1 MVLQLRNEARSAGI
15 PMARVIQKIQIDAEN
30 GDEVSLENEPQRS
43 AKNSTRNGSTRAS
56 PLLVGVNKAVIEAD
70 EDKNEEQSTIHRLFQ
85 PSASSV
91 LQSSSIVS
99 TAQRQRSIG
108 NLETTTKSTTQG
120 GHPGADEDNGDDEEK
135 ELEPWNY
142 PISTFDTLNSEERQ
156 YVRYK
161 SKQIGLTIERDDHF
175 FDSSVFLDCV
185 AQAECSRRLTVR
197 AVDLLSQQNHQYH
210 DDHGDILPSSGE
222 QHLRAL
228 AGSRSTPSLPTCSA
242 TSTLV
247 DSMNAK
253 FTKQLDRAT
262 YEVRIVCRQCRNW
275 LSDANIVMWALELLL

>member
-1 MVLQLRNEARSAGI
+1 MALQLRNEARSAGI

-30 GDEVSLENEPQRS
+30 GDEVSLEDEPQRD
-43 AKNSTRNGSTRAS
+43 
-56 PLLVGVNKAVIEAD
+56 AVIEAD
-70 EDKNEEQSTIHRLFQ
+70 EDKNEEQSIIHRLFQ
-85 PSASSV
+85 PSASNV
-91 LQSSSIVS
+91 LRSSSSIVS

-161 SKQIGLTIERDDHF
+161 SKQIGSTIERDDHF

-185 AQAECSRRLTVR
+185 AQAERSRRLTVR
-197 AVDLLSQQNHQYH
+197 AVDLLSQQNQHH
-210 DDHGDILPSSGE
+210 DDHGDILSSSGG

-228 AGSRSTPSLPTCSA
+228 AGSLSTPSLPTCSA
-242 TSTLV
+242 ASTLV

-275 LSDANIVMWALELLL
+275 LSDANIVMWVLGLLM